1 MINTSKEIA
10 GWLQRYFYNNEM
22 YKPKGELI
30 LNHTKSELSFLDFK
44 AVSAWYTVV
53 SEPEN

>member
-10 GWLQRYFYNNEM
+10 GWLQRYFYNDEM